1 MATKI
6 ALIGAGGKMGCRLTD
21 NLKDSAYSMSYVE
34 VSASGID
41 RLAARGIEVALA
53 TAAVPDA
60 DIIILAVPDIYIG
73 QVANEILHMIRPGAI
88 VVTLDPAAA
97 VGGHLP
103 KREDITYFVS
113 HPTHPSVFNWEDDK
127 DRHFD
132 YFGGITARQ
141 AIVCSLI
148 QGPEEH
154 YVNGEALAKAMYA
167 PVTRAHRVTVEQMA
181 LLEPGLA
188 ETFLG
193 AVMFT
198 MREAMD
204 EVISMGVPRDAVFDF
219 FMGHINIDLALCFD
233 QIPGGVFSDACYKAI
248 QIGKPL
254 IFRDDWKKVLDPAH
268 VRYQVDV
275 MTRIPKQATHGPHK
289 SS

>member
-1 MATKI
+1 MAMQTV
-6 ALIGAGGKMGCRLTD
+6 ALVGAGGKMGCRLTD
-21 NLKDSAYSMSYVE
+21 NLKNSSYKMNYIE
-34 VSASGID
+34 VSAAGVD
-41 RLAARGIEVALA
+41 RLEKRGVKVSNADDII
-53 TAAVPDA
+53 PSA
-60 DIIILAVPDIYIG
+60 DIVILAVPDIYIG
-73 QVANEILHMIRPGAI
+73 KVASGMLSKFKAGAI
-88 VVTLDPAAA
+88 IVTLDPAAA

-103 KREDITYFVS
+103 PRADISYFVS
-113 HPTHPSVFNWEDDK
+113 HPTHPSVFNYEENPK
-127 DRHFD
+127 NHFD

-141 AIVCSLI
+141 AIVCALM

-154 YVNGEALAKAMYA
+154 YNMGEALATAMYA
-167 PVTRAHRVTVEQMA
+167 PVTRAHRITVEQMA

-204 EVISMGVPRDAVFDF
+204 DVIKKGVPKDAVFDF

-254 IFRDDWKKVLDPAH
+254 IFKEDWKKVLDPDH
-268 VRYQVDV
+268 VKYQIEV
-275 MTRIPKQATHGPHK
+275 MTKIPTT
-289 SS
+289 

>member
-1 MATKI
+1 MSNYKVT
-6 ALIGAGGKMGCRLTD
+6 LVGAGGKMGCRITD
-21 NLKDSAYSMSYVE
+21 NLKDADYEMSYVE
-34 VSASGID
+34 ISSE
-41 RLAARGIEVALA
+41 GIERLKSRGVKTSKADDVIPA
-53 TAAVPDA
+53 A
-60 DIIILAVPDIYIG
+60 DIVILAVPDIYIG
-73 QVANEILHMIRPGAI
+73 KVANQWIDKFKSGAVI
-88 VVTLDPAAA
+88 VTLDPAAA

-103 KREDITYFVS
+103 QRSDISYFVS
-113 HPTHPSVFNWEDDK
+113 HPTHPSVFNWEPDQK
-127 DRHFD
+127 KHFD

-141 AIVCSLI
+141 GIVCALM

-154 YVNGEALAKAMYA
+154 YPIGETLAKSMYA
-167 PVTRAHRVTVEQMA
+167 PVTRAHRITVEQMA

-204 EVISMGVPRDAVFDF
+204 EVIAKGVPKEAVFDF

-254 IFRDDWKKVLDPAH
+254 IFREDWKKVLEPDHVKYQIGIMTQAPA
-268 VRYQVDV
+268 
-275 MTRIPKQATHGPHK
+275 K
-289 SS
+289 

>member
-1 MATKI
+1 MAKLNTV
-6 ALIGAGGKMGCRLTD
+6 LVGAGGKMGCRLTD
-21 NLKDSAYSMSYVE
+21 NLKDSKYNMSYVE
-34 VSASGID
+34 VSKGGID
-41 RLAARGIEVALA
+41 RLDARGVSVVAAEEVI
-53 TAAVPDA
+53 PDA
-60 DIIILAVPDIYIG
+60 DLIILAVPDIYIG
-73 QVANEILHMIRPGAI
+73 KVASDHLDKFKPGAI
-88 VVTLDPAAA
+88 IITLDPAAA

-103 KREDITYFVS
+103 KRDDISYFVS
-113 HPTHPSVFNWEDDK
+113 HPTHPSVFNWEPDQK
-127 DRHFD
+127 KHFD

-141 AIVCSLI
+141 AIVCALM
-148 QGPEEH
+148 QGPEDH
-154 YVNGEALAKAMYA
+154 YKIGEDLAMAMYA
-167 PVTRAHRVTVEQMA
+167 PVTRAHRITVEQMA

-204 EVISMGVPRDAVFDF
+204 EVIKMGVPKAAVFDF

-254 IFRDDWKKVLDPAH
+254 IFREDWKKVLDPQH
-268 VRYQVDV
+268 VRHQIDV
-275 MTRIPKQATHGPHK
+275 MTKIPKQPV
-289 SS
+289 

>member
-1 MATKI
+1 MSTLKI
-6 ALIGAGGKMGCRLTD
+6 ALVGAGGKMGCRLTD
-21 NLKDSAYSMSYVE
+21 NLKNSEYEMSYIE
-34 VSASGID
+34 VSEVGIA
-41 RLAARGIEVALA
+41 RLAERGINVSDSKLA
-53 TAAVPDA
+53 VYGA
-60 DIIILAVPDIYIG
+60 DIVILAVPDIFIG
-73 QVANEILHMIRPGAI
+73 KVATEMLTLFKPGAI

-103 KREDITYFVS
+103 ARADISYFVS
-113 HPTHPSVFNWEDDK
+113 HPTHPSVFNWEEDK
-127 DRHFD
+127 KAHYD

-141 AIVCSLI
+141 AIVCSLM
-148 QGPEEH
+148 QGPEDH
-154 YVNGEALAKAMYA
+154 YEVGEKLAKAMYA

-198 MREAMD
+198 MREAME
-204 EVISMGVPRDAVFDF
+204 EVVKMGVPRDAVFDF

-248 QIGKPL
+248 KIGQPL
-254 IFRDDWKKVLDPAH
+254 IFRDDWKKVLDPEH
-268 VRYQVDV
+268 VKYQISV
-275 MTRIPKQATHGPHK
+275 MTKVP
-289 SS
+289 S

>member
-1 MATKI
+1 MS
-6 ALIGAGGKMGCRLTD
+6 ALNITLVGAGGKMGCRLTD
-21 NLKDSAYSMSYVE
+21 NLKGSDYRMNYVE
-34 VSASGID
+34 VSEA
-41 RLAARGIEVALA
+41 GIERLTQRGVKVSSAKE
-53 TAAVPDA
+53 TVPVS
-60 DIIILAVPDIYIG
+60 DIVILAVPDIFIG
-73 QVANEILHMIRPGAI
+73 KVASELLPLIKSGAM

-103 KREDITYFVS
+103 KREDISYFVS
-113 HPTHPSVFNWEDDK
+113 HPTHPSVFNWEEDK
-127 DRHFD
+127 KRHFD

-141 AIVCSLI
+141 AIVCALK
-148 QGPEEH
+148 QGPEAH
-154 YVNGEALAKAMYA
+154 YAIGEELAKRMYA
-167 PVTRAHRVTVEQMA
+167 PVTRAHRITVEQMA

-204 EVISMGVPRDAVFDF
+204 EVVKMGVPRDAVFDF

-254 IFRDDWKKVLDPAH
+254 IFKEDWKKVLDPDH
-268 VRYQVDV
+268 VKYQVSV
-275 MTRIPKQATHGPHK
+275 MTKVP
-289 SS
+289 S

>member
-1 MATKI
+1 MKTKI

-21 NLKDSAYSMSYVE
+21 NLKNSTYEMSYVE
-34 VSASGID
+34 ISPAGLE
-41 RLAARGIEVALA
+41 RLAQRNITA
-53 TAAVPDA
+53 TSAEAAVPQA
-60 DIIILAVPDIYIG
+60 DVVILAVPDIYIG
-73 QVANEILHMIRPGAI
+73 QVATNLLAQFKPGAM

-103 KREDITYFVS
+103 RREDITYFVS
-113 HPTHPSVFNWEDDK
+113 HPTHPSVFNWEEDK
-127 DRHFD
+127 KRHFD
-132 YFGGITARQ
+132 YFGGITAHQ
-141 AIVCSLI
+141 AIVCALM

-154 YVNGEALAKAMYA
+154 YQIGEELAKTMYA
-167 PVTRAHRVTVEQMA
+167 PVTRAHRITVEQMA
-181 LLEPGLA
+181 ILEPGLA

-204 EVISMGVPRDAVFDF
+204 EVIKMGVPKEAVFDF

-254 IFRDDWKKVLDPAH
+254 IFKEDWKKVLDPEH
-268 VRYQVDV
+268 VKYQVEV
-275 MTRIPKQATHGPHK
+275 MTQLP
-289 SS
+289 S

>member
-1 MATKI
+1 MSSLKV
-6 ALIGAGGKMGCRLTD
+6 ALVGAGGKMGCRLTD
-21 NLKDSAYSMSYVE
+21 NLKGSSYQVSYLE
-34 VSASGID
+34 VSDLGKE
-41 RLAARGIEVALA
+41 RLAQRNITVSTEEVI
-53 TAAVPDA
+53 PQA
-60 DIIILAVPDIYIG
+60 DVVILAVPDIYIG
-73 QVANEILHMIRPGAI
+73 KIATAMLPTFKKGCI

-103 KREDITYFVS
+103 KREDITYFVT
-113 HPTHPSVFNWEDDK
+113 HPTHPSVFNWEADQK
-127 DRHFD
+127 KHFD
-132 YFGGITARQ
+132 YFGGITAHQ
-141 AIVCSLI
+141 AIVCALM

-154 YVNGEALAKAMYA
+154 YQIGEALAKTFYA
-167 PVTRAHRVTVEQMA
+167 PVSRAHRITVEQMA

-198 MREAMD
+198 MREALD
-204 EVISMGVPRDAVFDF
+204 EIVAKGVPREAAFDF

-254 IFRDDWKKVLDPAH
+254 IFKEDWKKVLEPEH
-268 VRYQVDV
+268 VKYQIEI
-275 MTRIPKQATHGPHK
+275 MTKV
-289 SS
+289 

>member
-1 MATKI
+1 MVPDKKVV
-6 ALIGAGGKMGCRLTD
+6 LVGAGGKMGCRLTD
-21 NLKDSAYSMSYVE
+21 NLKSSQYQMQYLE
-34 VSASGID
+34 VSEAGIE
-41 RLAARGIEVALA
+41 RLATRGIKVSSASDVIP
-53 TAAVPDA
+53 TA
-60 DIIILAVPDIYIG
+60 DIVILAVPDIYIG
-73 QVANEILHMIRPGAI
+73 KVAADLLQQFKPGSI

-103 KREDITYFVS
+103 KRQDISYFVS
-113 HPTHPSVFNWEDDK
+113 HPTHPSVFNWEEDK
-127 DRHFD
+127 KRHFD

-141 AIVCSLI
+141 AIVCALM

-154 YVNGEALAKAMYA
+154 YAIGERLAMTMYA
-167 PVTRAHRVTVEQMA
+167 PVTRAHRITVEQMA

-204 EVISMGVPRDAVFDF
+204 EVIKKGVPKDAVFDF

-248 QIGKPL
+248 QIGRPL
-254 IFRDDWKKVLDPAH
+254 IFKEDWKKVLDPEH
-268 VRYQVDV
+268 VKYQVDV
-275 MTRIPKQATHGPHK
+275 MTRIPK
-289 SS
+289 

>member
-1 MATKI
+1 MSNYKVV
-6 ALIGAGGKMGCRLTD
+6 LVGAGGKMGCRLTD
-21 NLKDSAYSMSYVE
+21 NLKNSPYAMSYVE
-34 VSASGID
+34 VSVA
-41 RLAARGIEVALA
+41 GIERLQSRGVNVSAPDEVIP
-53 TAAVPDA
+53 TADLV
-60 DIIILAVPDIYIG
+60 ILAVPDIYIG
-73 QVANEILHMIRPGAI
+73 KVATDMLDKFKSGAVI
-88 VVTLDPAAA
+88 VTLDPAAA

-103 KREDITYFVS
+103 ARTDISYFVS
-113 HPTHPSVFNWEDDK
+113 HPTHPSVFNWEPDQK
-127 DRHFD
+127 KHFD

-141 AIVCSLI
+141 AIVCALM

-154 YVNGEALAKAMYA
+154 YEIGEALAVTMYA
-167 PVTRAHRVTVEQMA
+167 PVTRAHRITVEQMA

-204 EVISMGVPRDAVFDF
+204 EIIKKGVPKEAAFDF

-248 QIGKPL
+248 EIGKPL
-254 IFRDDWKKVLDPAH
+254 IFKEDWKKVLDPDH

-275 MTRIPKQATHGPHK
+275 MTRIPSP
-289 SS
+289 S

>member
-1 MATKI
+1 MSQKI

-21 NLKDSAYSMSYVE
+21 NLKNSEYEMHYVE
-34 VSASGID
+34 VSAMGIE
-41 RLAARGIEVALA
+41 RLEQRGIKISKADDV
-53 TAAVPDA
+53 VPAA

-73 QVANEILHMIRPGAI
+73 KVAASMLQQFKSGAI

-103 KREDITYFVS
+103 KRDDISYFVS
-113 HPTHPSVFNWEDDK
+113 HPTHPSVFNWEEDK
-127 DRHFD
+127 KRHFD
-132 YFGGITARQ
+132 YFGGITAHQ
-141 AIVCSLI
+141 AIVCSLM

-154 YVNGEALAKAMYA
+154 YKIGEALAIAMYA
-167 PVTRAHRVTVEQMA
+167 PVTRAHRITVEQMA
-181 LLEPGLA
+181 ILEPGLA

-204 EVISMGVPRDAVFDF
+204 EVIKMGLPKGAVFDF

-254 IFRDDWKKVLDPAH
+254 IFKDDWKKVLDPEH
-268 VRYQVDV
+268 VKYQVAE
-275 MTRIPKQATHGPHK
+275 MTKIPSTL
-289 SS
+289 

>member
-1 MATKI
+1 MKKSKVV
-6 ALIGAGGKMGCRLTD
+6 LVGAGGKMGCRLTD
-21 NLKDSAYSMSYVE
+21 NLKKSQYEMSYVE
-34 VSASGID
+34 IAPEGIT
-41 RLAARGIEVALA
+41 RLNQRGLSTSDVREV
-53 TAAVPDA
+53 VPAA

-73 QVANEILHMIRPGAI
+73 KVATEMLSMFKPGAI
-88 VVTLDPAAA
+88 VITLDPAAA

-103 KREDITYFVS
+103 KRDDISYFAT
-113 HPTHPSVFNWEDDK
+113 HPTHPSVFNWEEDQK
-127 DRHFD
+127 RHFD
-132 YFGGITARQ
+132 YFGGITAHQ
-141 AIVCSLI
+141 AIVCSLV

-154 YVNGEALAKAMYA
+154 YYTGETIARTFYA
-167 PVTRAHRVTVEQMA
+167 PVTRAHRITIEQMA

-198 MREAMD
+198 MREALD
-204 EVISMGVPRDAVFDF
+204 EIVAKGVPREAAFDF

-254 IFRDDWKKVLDPAH
+254 IFKEDWKKVLEPEH
-268 VRYQVDV
+268 VKYQVEV
-275 MTRIPKQATHGPHK
+275 MTKI
-289 SS
+289 

>member
-1 MATKI
+1 MSNYKVV
-6 ALIGAGGKMGCRLTD
+6 LVGAGGKMGCRLTD
-21 NLKDSAYSMSYVE
+21 NLKSSPYAMSYLE
-34 VSASGID
+34 VSAAGLE
-41 RLAARGIEVALA
+41 RLQTRGVKASAPDDVIP
-53 TAAVPDA
+53 TADLV
-60 DIIILAVPDIYIG
+60 ILAVPDIYIG
-73 QVANEILHMIRPGAI
+73 KVATEMLDKFKSGAI
-88 VVTLDPAAA
+88 IVTLDPAAA

-103 KREDITYFVS
+103 TRTDLSYFVS
-113 HPTHPSVFNWEDDK
+113 HPTHPSVFNWEPDQK
-127 DRHFD
+127 KHFD

-141 AIVCSLI
+141 AIVCALM

-154 YVNGEALAKAMYA
+154 YKIGEALAVTMYA
-167 PVTRAHRVTVEQMA
+167 PVTRAHRITVEQMA

-204 EVISMGVPRDAVFDF
+204 EIIKKGVPKEAVFDF

-254 IFRDDWKKVLDPAH
+254 IFKEDWKKVLDPDH

-275 MTRIPKQATHGPHK
+275 MTSIPSPT
-289 SS
+289 

>member
-1 MATKI
+1 MSTQAVT
-6 ALIGAGGKMGCRLTD
+6 LIGAGGKMGCRLTD
-21 NLKDSAYSMSYVE
+21 NLKSSSYRMSYVE
-34 VSASGID
+34 ISTDGVERLKKRGVEVSQA
-41 RLAARGIEVALA
+41 ENV
-53 TAAVPDA
+53 VPTA
-60 DIIILAVPDIYIG
+60 DIVILAVPDIYIG
-73 QVANEILHMIRPGAI
+73 KVASQWINTFKPGAL

-103 KREDITYFVS
+103 KRDDISYFVS
-113 HPTHPSVFNWEDDK
+113 HPTHPSVFNWEPDQK
-127 DRHFD
+127 KHFD

-141 AIVCSLI
+141 AIVCALM
-148 QGPEEH
+148 QGPDEH
-154 YVNGEALAKAMYA
+154 YAVGESLATAMYA
-167 PVTRAHRVTVEQMA
+167 PVTRAHRITVEQMA

-204 EVISMGVPRDAVFDF
+204 EVVAKGVPKDAVFDF

-254 IFRDDWKKVLDPAH
+254 IFREDWKKVLDPEH
-268 VRYQVDV
+268 VKYQVGV
-275 MTRIPKQATHGPHK
+275 MTQTPNK
-289 SS
+289 

>member
-1 MATKI
+1 MGSLKI

-21 NLKDSAYSMSYVE
+21 NLKNSSYEMSYVE
-34 VSASGID
+34 VSPAGLE
-41 RLAARGIEVALA
+41 RLAQRGVTVSASDDV
-53 TAAVPDA
+53 VPSA
-60 DIIILAVPDIYIG
+60 DVIILAVPDIYIG
-73 QVANEILHMIRPGAI
+73 KVATDMLGKFKKGAI

-103 KREDITYFVS
+103 KREDISYFVS
-113 HPTHPSVFNWEDDK
+113 HPTHPSVFNWEEDK
-127 DRHFD
+127 KRHFD

-141 AIVCSLI
+141 AIVCALM

-154 YVNGEALAKAMYA
+154 YKTGEALAISMYA
-167 PVTRAHRVTVEQMA
+167 PVTRAHRITVEQMA

-204 EVISMGVPRDAVFDF
+204 EVIKMGVPKDAVFDF

-254 IFRDDWKKVLDPAH
+254 IFKDDWKKVLDPEH
-268 VRYQVDV
+268 VKYQVGV
-275 MTRIPKQATHGPHK
+275 MTKI
-289 SS
+289 S

>member
-1 MATKI
+1 MSSLNTV
-6 ALIGAGGKMGCRLTD
+6 LVGAGGKMGCRLTD
-21 NLKDSAYSMSYVE
+21 NLRDSKYSMSYVE
-34 VSASGID
+34 VSEPGIE
-41 RLAARGIEVALA
+41 RLQKRGIKVSVASEVIP
-53 TAAVPDA
+53 TADLV
-60 DIIILAVPDIYIG
+60 ILAVPDIYIG
-73 QVANEILHMIRPGAI
+73 KVASDFLSSFKPGTI

-103 KREDITYFVS
+103 KRTDISYFVS
-113 HPTHPSVFNWEDDK
+113 HPTHPSVFNWEEDQK
-127 DRHFD
+127 KHFD

-141 AIVCSLI
+141 AIVCALM

-154 YVNGEALAKAMYA
+154 YKVGEALAVTMYA
-167 PVTRAHRVTVEQMA
+167 PVTRAHRITVEQMA

-204 EVISMGVPRDAVFDF
+204 EVIKKGVPKDAVFDF

-254 IFRDDWKKVLDPAH
+254 IFKEDWKKILEPEHVKYQIEIMTKIPA
-268 VRYQVDV
+268 
-275 MTRIPKQATHGPHK
+275 KA
-289 SS
+289 

>member
-1 MATKI
+1 
-6 ALIGAGGKMGCRLTD
+6 MGCRLTD
-21 NLKDSAYSMSYVE
+21 NLKNSAYTMRYVE
-34 VSASGID
+34 VGDA
-41 RLAARGIEVALA
+41 GIERLTQRGVKVSSARDV
-53 TAAVPDA
+53 VPHA
-60 DIIILAVPDIYIG
+60 DIVILAVPDIHIG
-73 QVANEILHMIRPGAI
+73 KVSNDLMPLIKSGSII
-88 VVTLDPAAA
+88 VTLDPAAA

-103 KREDITYFVS
+103 RRVDISYFVS
-113 HPTHPSVFNWEDDK
+113 HPTHPSVFNWEEDQK
-127 DRHFD
+127 RHFD

-141 AIVCSLI
+141 AIVCALM

-154 YVNGEALAKAMYA
+154 YGIGEKLAKEMYA
-167 PVTRAHRVTVEQMA
+167 PVTRAHRITVEQMA

-204 EVISMGVPRDAVFDF
+204 EVIKMGVPKDAVFDF

-248 QIGKPL
+248 NIGKPL
-254 IFRDDWKKVLDPAH
+254 IFKEDWKKVLDPEH
-268 VRYQVDV
+268 VKYQVGV
-275 MTRIPKQATHGPHK
+275 MTKLP
-289 SS
+289 S

>member
-1 MATKI
+1 MSKKI
-6 ALIGAGGKMGCRLTD
+6 VLVGAGGKMGCRLTD
-21 NLKDSAYSMSYVE
+21 NLKDSTYEMHYVE
-34 VSASGID
+34 VSPAGID
-41 RLAARGIEVALA
+41 RLEQRGVKISKAEE
-53 TAAVPDA
+53 AVPTA
-60 DIIILAVPDIYIG
+60 DVIILAVPDIFIG
-73 QVANEILHMIRPGAI
+73 KVATDMLHQFKPGAI

-103 KREDITYFVS
+103 KREDISYFVS
-113 HPTHPSVFNWEDDK
+113 HPTHPSVFNWEEDEK
-127 DRHFD
+127 RHFD
-132 YFGGITARQ
+132 YFGGITAHQ
-141 AIVCSLI
+141 AIVCSLM

-154 YVNGEALAKAMYA
+154 YKIGEALAIAMYA
-167 PVTRAHRVTVEQMA
+167 PVTRAHRITVEQMA
-181 LLEPGLA
+181 ILEPGLA

-204 EVISMGVPRDAVFDF
+204 EVIKMGVPKDAVFDF

-254 IFRDDWKKVLDPAH
+254 IFKEDWKKVLDPEH
-268 VRYQVDV
+268 VKYQIGE
-275 MTRIPKQATHGPHK
+275 MTKIPSAV
-289 SS
+289 

>member
-1 MATKI
+1 MSSLKI
-6 ALIGAGGKMGCRLTD
+6 ALVGAGGKMGCRLTD
-21 NLKDSAYSMSYVE
+21 NLKDSSYRVSYLELSDLGKERLGQRNITISTEE
-34 VSASGID
+34 VI
-41 RLAARGIEVALA
+41 
-53 TAAVPDA
+53 PQA
-60 DIIILAVPDIYIG
+60 DVVILAVPDIYIG
-73 QVANEILHMIRPGAI
+73 KVATGMLPKFKKGCIII
-88 VVTLDPAAA
+88 TLDPAAA

-103 KREDITYFVS
+103 KREDISYFVT
-113 HPTHPSVFNWEDDK
+113 HPTHPSVFNWEADQK
-127 DRHFD
+127 KHFD

-141 AIVCSLI
+141 AIVCALM

-154 YVNGEALAKAMYA
+154 YQIGESLAKTFFA
-167 PVTRAHRVTVEQMA
+167 PVSRAHRITVEQMA

-198 MREAMD
+198 MREALD
-204 EVISMGVPRDAVFDF
+204 EIVAKGVPREAAFDF

-254 IFRDDWKKVLDPAH
+254 IFKEDWKKILEPEH
-268 VRYQVDV
+268 VKYQIGV
-275 MTRIPKQATHGPHK
+275 MTKA
-289 SS
+289 

>member
-1 MATKI
+1 METLKI

-21 NLKDSAYSMSYVE
+21 NLKNAPYEVSYVE
-34 VSASGID
+34 VSPAGLE
-41 RLAARGIEVALA
+41 RLAQRGVTVSSTEEVVP
-53 TAAVPDA
+53 TADV
-60 DIIILAVPDIYIG
+60 IILAVPDIYIG
-73 QVANEILHMIRPGAI
+73 KIATDMLGKFKPGAI

-97 VGGHLP
+97 IGGHLP
-103 KREDITYFVS
+103 KREDISYFVS
-113 HPTHPSVFNWEDDK
+113 HPTHPSVFNWEEDK
-127 DRHFD
+127 NRHFD

-141 AIVCSLI
+141 AIVCALM
-148 QGPEEH
+148 QGSEEH
-154 YVNGEALAKAMYA
+154 YKTGESLAIAMYA
-167 PVTRAHRVTVEQMA
+167 PVTRAHRITVEQMA

-204 EVISMGVPRDAVFDF
+204 EVIKMGVPKDAVFDF

-254 IFRDDWKKVLDPAH
+254 IFKEDWKKVLDPEH
-268 VRYQVDV
+268 VKYQVGV
-275 MTRIPKQATHGPHK
+275 MTKN
-289 SS
+289 S

>member
-1 MATKI
+1 MIKKI
-6 ALIGAGGKMGCRLTD
+6 ALVGAGGKMGCRLTD
-21 NLKDSAYSMSYVE
+21 NLKNIPQYE
-34 VSASGID
+34 VSYLEVSEAGKE
-41 RLAARGIEVALA
+41 RLAQRAIHVSNEDVISQAD
-53 TAAVPDA
+53 AV
-60 DIIILAVPDIYIG
+60 ILAVPDIYIG
-73 QVANEILHMIRPGAI
+73 KVATTLLAKFKPGSI
-88 VVTLDPAAA
+88 VITLDPAAA

-103 KREDITYFVS
+103 KREDISYFVS
-113 HPTHPSVFNWEDDK
+113 HPTHPSVFNWEPEQK
-127 DRHFD
+127 KHFD

-141 AIVCSLI
+141 SIVCALM

-154 YVNGEALAKAMYA
+154 YACSEELAKAFYA
-167 PVTRAHRVTVEQMA
+167 PVIKAHRITIEQMA

-198 MREAMD
+198 MREALD
-204 EVISMGVPRDAVFDF
+204 EIVAKGVPRDAAFDF

-254 IFRDDWKKVLDPAH
+254 IFKEDWKKVLEPDH
-268 VRYQVDV
+268 VKYQIEI
-275 MTRIPKQATHGPHK
+275 MTKI
-289 SS
+289 

>member
-1 MATKI
+1 MQTV
-6 ALIGAGGKMGCRLTD
+6 ALVGAGGKMGCRLTD
-21 NLKDSAYSMSYVE
+21 NLKNSSYKMHYIE
-34 VSASGID
+34 VSSVGID
-41 RLAARGIEVALA
+41 RLEKRGIKVSNADDIIP
-53 TAAVPDA
+53 TA
-60 DIIILAVPDIYIG
+60 DIVILAVPDIYIG
-73 QVANEILHMIRPGAI
+73 KVASEMLSKFKPGAI

-103 KREDITYFVS
+103 TRADISYFVS
-113 HPTHPSVFNWEDDK
+113 HPTHPSVFNYEEDPK
-127 DRHFD
+127 KHFD

-141 AIVCSLI
+141 AIVCALM

-154 YVNGEALAKAMYA
+154 YNMGETLATTMYA
-167 PVTRAHRVTVEQMA
+167 PVTRAHRITVEQMA

-204 EVISMGVPRDAVFDF
+204 EVIRKGVPKDAVFDF

-254 IFRDDWKKVLDPAH
+254 IFKEDWKKVLEPDH
-268 VRYQVDV
+268 VKYQIEV
-275 MTRIPKQATHGPHK
+275 MTKIPKT
-289 SS
+289 

>member
-1 MATKI
+1 MATYNVV
-6 ALIGAGGKMGCRLTD
+6 LVGAGGKMGCRLTD
-21 NLKDSAYSMSYVE
+21 NLKDSEYKMSYLE
-34 VSASGID
+34 VSEAGIE
-41 RLAARGIEVALA
+41 RLASRGIKVSAADEVL
-53 TAAVPDA
+53 PHA
-60 DIIILAVPDIYIG
+60 DIVILAVPDIYIG
-73 QVANEILHMIRPGAI
+73 KVAGELVGKFKPGTI

-103 KREDITYFVS
+103 TRDDISYFVS
-113 HPTHPSVFNWEDDK
+113 HPTHPSVFNWEADK
-127 DRHFD
+127 KTHFD
-132 YFGGITARQ
+132 YFGGSTARQ
-141 AIVCSLI
+141 AIVCSLM

-154 YVNGEALAKAMYA
+154 YSLGEALAKTMYA
-167 PVTRAHRVTVEQMA
+167 PVTRAHRITVEQMA

-204 EVISMGVPRDAVFDF
+204 EVIKKGVPRDAVFDF

-254 IFRDDWKKVLDPAH
+254 IFKEDWKKVLDPEH
-268 VRYQVDV
+268 VKYQVDV
-275 MTRIPKQATHGPHK
+275 MTRL
-289 SS
+289 SN

>member
-1 MATKI
+1 MATYNVV
-6 ALIGAGGKMGCRLTD
+6 LVGAGGKMGCRLTD
-21 NLKDSAYSMSYVE
+21 NLKDSQYKMSYLE
-34 VSASGID
+34 VSEAGIA
-41 RLAARGIEVALA
+41 RLASRGIKVSSGDEVL
-53 TAAVPDA
+53 PDA
-60 DIIILAVPDIYIG
+60 DIVILAVPDIYIG
-73 QVANEILHMIRPGAI
+73 KVAGEMVEKFKPGTI

-103 KREDITYFVS
+103 TRNDISYFVS
-113 HPTHPSVFNWEDDK
+113 HPTHPSVFNWEADK
-127 DRHFD
+127 KTHFD

-141 AIVCSLI
+141 AIVCSLM

-154 YVNGEALAKAMYA
+154 YSLGEALAKTMYA
-167 PVTRAHRVTVEQMA
+167 PVTRAHRITVEQMA

-204 EVISMGVPRDAVFDF
+204 EVIKKGVPRDAVFDF

-233 QIPGGVFSDACYKAI
+233 QIPV
-248 QIGKPL
+248 
-254 IFRDDWKKVLDPAH
+254 
-268 VRYQVDV
+268 
-275 MTRIPKQATHGPHK
+275 
-289 SS
+289 

>member
-1 MATKI
+1 MSNYKVV
-6 ALIGAGGKMGCRLTD
+6 LVGAGGKMGCRLTD
-21 NLKDSAYSMSYVE
+21 NLKSSPYAMSYVE
-34 VSASGID
+34 VSAVGLE
-41 RLAARGIEVALA
+41 RLEARGVKVSAVDDVIP
-53 TAAVPDA
+53 TADLV
-60 DIIILAVPDIYIG
+60 ILAVPDIYIG
-73 QVANEILHMIRPGAI
+73 KVATEMLDKFKSGTII
-88 VVTLDPAAA
+88 VTLDPAAA

-103 KREDITYFVS
+103 ARTDISYFVT
-113 HPTHPSVFNWEDDK
+113 HPTHPSVFNWEPDQK
-127 DRHFD
+127 KHFD

-141 AIVCSLI
+141 AIVCALM

-154 YVNGEALAKAMYA
+154 YKIGEALAVTMYA
-167 PVTRAHRVTVEQMA
+167 PVTRAHRITVEQMA

-204 EVISMGVPRDAVFDF
+204 EIIKKGVPKEAAFDF

-254 IFRDDWKKVLDPAH
+254 IFKEDWKKVLEPDH

-275 MTRIPKQATHGPHK
+275 MTRIPSPT
-289 SS
+289 

>member
-1 MATKI
+1 MAMQTV
-6 ALIGAGGKMGCRLTD
+6 ALVGAGGKMGCRLTD
-21 NLKDSAYSMSYVE
+21 NLKNSSYKMHYIE
-34 VSASGID
+34 VSSVGID
-41 RLAARGIEVALA
+41 RLEKRGIKVSNADDIIP
-53 TAAVPDA
+53 TA
-60 DIIILAVPDIYIG
+60 DIVILAVPDIYIG
-73 QVANEILHMIRPGAI
+73 KVASEMLSKFKPGAI

-103 KREDITYFVS
+103 TRADISYFVS
-113 HPTHPSVFNWEDDK
+113 HPTHPSVFNYEEDPK
-127 DRHFD
+127 KHFD

-141 AIVCSLI
+141 AIVCALM

-154 YVNGEALAKAMYA
+154 YNMGETLATTMYA
-167 PVTRAHRVTVEQMA
+167 PVTRAHRITVEQMA

-204 EVISMGVPRDAVFDF
+204 EVIRKGVPKDAVFDF

-254 IFRDDWKKVLDPAH
+254 IFKEDWKKVLEPDH
-268 VRYQVDV
+268 VKYQIEV
-275 MTRIPKQATHGPHK
+275 MTKIPKT
-289 SS
+289 

>member
-1 MATKI
+1 MNNRNDMVK
-6 ALIGAGGKMGCRLTD
+6 LDVVLVGAGGKMGCRLTD
-21 NLKDSAYSMSYVE
+21 NLKSSNYNMSYVE
-34 VSASGID
+34 ISEAGIE
-41 RLAARGIEVALA
+41 RLAARGVQVSSADEVIP
-53 TAAVPDA
+53 TAAL
-60 DIIILAVPDIYIG
+60 IILAIPDIHIG
-73 QVANEILHMIRPGAI
+73 KVAHEHLSKFKPGSI
-88 VVTLDPAAA
+88 IVTLDPAAA

-103 KREDITYFVS
+103 KRDDISYFIS
-113 HPTHPSVFNWEDDK
+113 HPTHPSVFNWEPDQK
-127 DRHFD
+127 KHFD

-141 AIVCSLI
+141 AIVCALM
-148 QGPEEH
+148 QGPEHH
-154 YVNGEALAKAMYA
+154 YKTGEELAVTMYA
-167 PVTRAHRVTVEQMA
+167 PVSRAHRITVEQMA

-204 EVISMGVPRDAVFDF
+204 EVIKMGVPKDAVFDF

-254 IFRDDWKKVLDPAH
+254 IFKEDWKKVLDPQH
-268 VRYQVDV
+268 VRHQIDI
-275 MTRIPKQATHGPHK
+275 MTKMPATK
-289 SS
+289 

>member
-1 MATKI
+1 MH
-6 ALIGAGGKMGCRLTD
+6 
-21 NLKDSAYSMSYVE
+21 YVE
-34 VSASGID
+34 VSA
-41 RLAARGIEVALA
+41 AGIERLGQRGVK
-53 TAAVPDA
+53 TANA
-60 DIIILAVPDIYIG
+60 DDVIPTSDIVILAVPDIYIG
-73 QVANEILHMIRPGAI
+73 KVATDMLAKFKTGAI

-103 KREDITYFVS
+103 KRSDISYFVS
-113 HPTHPSVFNWEDDK
+113 HPTHPSVFNYEEDPK
-127 DRHFD
+127 KHFD

-141 AIVCSLI
+141 AIVCALM

-154 YVNGEALAKAMYA
+154 YSIGEALAKAMYA
-167 PVTRAHRVTVEQMA
+167 PVTRAHRITVEQMA

-204 EVISMGVPRDAVFDF
+204 EVIKMGVPKDAVFDF

-254 IFRDDWKKVLDPAH
+254 IFREDWKKVLEPTH
-268 VRYQVDV
+268 VKHQIDV
-275 MTRIPKQATHGPHK
+275 MTRIP
-289 SS
+289 S